1 MRIARGCENPRAMEA
16 EYKPDKTDKTDKTDS
31 TQTQTPKS
39 YPPAFERAVA
49 RLLGNEGGYADNPAD
64 PGGETKFGIT
74 RREYPNVDIAA
85 LTRAEA
91 IAIYY
96 RDWWQ
101 RYRYS
106 ELPGPIAAKTFDL
119 AVNIGSE
126 HAVRCVQ
133 RALRACGR
141 RVTEDGAIGRATI
154 VAAAAAN
161 QLALIAAL
169 RAEAAGYYRTLAAL
183 ERGRRAGGD
192 REFLNG
198 WVNRAYE

>member
-1 MRIARGCENPRAMEA
+1 MRIARACENPPAMEA
-16 EYKPDKTDKTDKTDS
+16 QDS
-31 TQTQTPKS
+31 TQSQELKN

-49 RLLGNEGGYADNPAD
+49 RLLGDEGGYVDNPAD

-74 RREYPNVDIAA
+74 KREYPKVDIAA

-91 IAIYY
+91 IAIYF

-119 AVNIGSE
+119 AVNIGPD

-141 RVTEDGAIGRATI
+141 RVTEDGTIGRATI
-154 VAAAAAN
+154 VAAGAAN

-198 WVNRAYE
+198 WLNRAYE

>member
-1 MRIARGCENPRAMEA
+1 VKYFTLMRIARGCENPPAMEA
-16 EYKPDKTDKTDKTDS
+16 QGS
-31 TQTQTPKS
+31 AQTQN
-39 YPPAFERAVA
+39 YPPAFGRAIA
-49 RLLGNEGGYADNPAD
+49 RLLGDEGGYADNPAD

-74 RREYPNVDIAA
+74 KREYPNVDIAA

-101 RYRYS
+101 RYHYS
-106 ELPGPIAAKTFDL
+106 ELPGPIGAKVFDL
-119 AVNIGSE
+119 AVNIGPD

-141 RVTEDGAIGRATI
+141 RVTEDGALGRATI
-154 VAAAAAN
+154 AAAGAAN

-169 RAEAAGYYRTLAAL
+169 RAEAAGYYRALAAL
-183 ERGRRAGGD
+183 ERGWRSGGD

-198 WVNRAYE
+198 WLNRAYE